1 MIITNSI
8 NVLESKMRG
17 LCTII
22 LICILLFQSP
32 ANAFIFKKKDYPQ
45 IFLNNAYNAEKRKDI
60 KSAFHSYEKALFYY
74 KKDKKIIE
82 SYAKFCERQK
92 FFDRAQEL
100 YKRLYVLTK
109 DKQYLFKSNLCA
121 IKNGKLT
128 KVELDK
134 IVNDKSLNEVR
145 KNEFNKALIYHY
157 VYKKDWNNVK
167 KSCDK
172 ISKKEI
178 GLDDITTCIEASEKF
193 NNKKD
198 TLGYYLRFYDFHE
211 KDYDVINKILALA
224 KELNDFETQEKFV
237 KVLSALN
244 PTNNGIKY
252 KLAGI
257 YEKQKNWQKAAQVY
271 EELIASGDKSEHVK
285 NSLAYVLSEL
295 NPKQQPIEKPQ
306 KFYPPKP
313 LSGFKLAEKNFYEA
327 WKEKNYESAQKY
339 LSEMLKEQPN
349 NKKLLKHR
357 VDIDVSQE
365 NYTDAIT
372 YFERINTSSVTDTK
386 FLAFLYSKTDNIA
399 KALEIIENAL
409 NEKSKN
415 KDLLNLAL
423 EYSMA
428 LKDWNK
434 AILYTNQL
442 LVYEPKSE
450 KLLKNA
456 GDLYAT
462 IKDFANAINAYER
475 LVQHHP
481 KLEYYMELANYYM
494 ANKDFA
500 QAEFVLEPI
509 YNASLNDSTLEKSK
523 IIDAYL
529 NSLLAQQK
537 IMQAYCVIKTNHLEN
552 TQNGYMI
559 LGDIAMINRDYE
571 CAKVNYRNALT
582 FEPESA
588 ILQNKLAQSYRMLK
602 CLCVSTKIFNNV
614 LAKDPCN
621 LEARLGLGSI
631 ETDKKNFEKSR
642 RIFCSILKENP
653 DYRPAKIAIADSY
666 IANDDNFAALET
678 LDNMPQD
685 EEVRLMK
692 DQTRYRMGIRPVVF
706 KAIPDMQG
714 YQEMNVPLEDVSYKS
729 EINPNRAINGAIY
742 EDRKE
747 LEYKKRRNEAIT
759 LVPTYSIFTQQLA
772 DQFRLNYIKGGINL
786 HKNIDGNK
794 LVFMAYNAI
803 VYSSGGPQYLN
814 NFVNEF
820 RGGIQARPKDK
831 WEYRAD
837 IGVKAF
843 QFGDGAM
850 LITDSWLKHY
860 FNDKFNLKVGV
871 MRNNIEQSYLS
882 AVGEPIDGIF
892 TGRAAD
898 NKFYLEAQGK
908 LPHQIYSFARAAYGV
923 ITAQNLNTNQYF
935 EGYAGI
941 GKLLYNNPKNK
952 WINTFAFD
960 VVSYNSAY
968 QYNLLNIYSST
979 GALFGGYFS
988 PSYFNA
994 TTGNVKL
1001 EGHFNKLPLR
1011 YGIRAFGGIQ
1021 NALSP
1026 DQTTPTWGYSPYVS
1040 YAINDKI
1047 SIYAAYNH
1055 FNFADIQRDQ
1065 FTFSAVIRGFRRN
1078 AKN

>member
-1 MIITNSI
+1 
-8 NVLESKMRG
+8 MRG
-17 LCTII
+17 LCTLI
-22 LICILLFQSP
+22 LIYILLFQSP
-32 ANAFIFKKKDYPQ
+32 ADAFIFKKKDYPQ
-45 IFLNNAYNAEKRKDI
+45 IFLNNAYNAEKRKDT

-74 KKDKKIIE
+74 KKDKRIIE
-82 SYAKFCERQK
+82 AYAKFCERQK
-92 FFDRAQEL
+92 FFDKAQEL
-100 YKRLYVLTK
+100 YQRLYTLTK

-121 IKNGKLT
+121 IKNGKLAKT
-128 KVELDK
+128 EVDK
-134 IVNDKSLNEVR
+134 IMNDSSLNATQ

-157 VYKKDWNNVK
+157 VYKNDWRNVK

-172 ISKKEI
+172 VPKKLIEQ
-178 GLDDITTCIEASEKF
+178 DTITTCIVASEKTTD
-193 NNKKD
+193 KKS
-198 TLGYYLRFYDFHE
+198 TLGYYLRFYDFNQKNYE
-211 KDYDVINKILALA
+211 IINKILALA
-224 KELNDFETQEKFV
+224 QQLEDFPTQEKFI

-244 PTNNGIKY
+244 PSDNGIKY
-252 KLAGI
+252 RLAGI
-257 YEKQKNWQKAAQVY
+257 YEKEKQWSKASKVY
-271 EELIASGDKSEHVK
+271 ERLIASGDKSEHVK
-285 NSLAYVLSEL
+285 NSLAYVLSQL
-295 NPKQQPIEKPQ
+295 NPKQQPMEKPSRI
-306 KFYPPKP
+306 YPPKP

-365 NYTDAIT
+365 NYTDAIS
-372 YFERINTSSVTDTK
+372 YFEKIKADSITDTK
-386 FLAFLYSKTDNIA
+386 FLAFLYSKTDNVA

-409 NEKSKN
+409 NEKPKN
-415 KDLLNLAL
+415 KELLNVAL

-428 LKDWNK
+428 LKNWDK
-434 AILYTNQL
+434 GIIYTNQL

-462 IKDFANAINAYER
+462 IKDFPNAIKSYEQ
-475 LVQHHP
+475 LVQSHP
-481 KLEYYMELANYYM
+481 KPEYYMELANYYM
-494 ANKDFA
+494 ANKDFT
-500 QAEFVLEPI
+500 QAEAALEPI
-509 YNASLNDSTLEKSK
+509 YNASLSNESPEKSK

-552 TQNGYMI
+552 TKKGYMI
-559 LGDIAMINRDYE
+559 LGDIAMTNRDYQ
-571 CAKVNYRNALT
+571 CAKINYRNALI
-582 FEPESA
+582 FDPESD

-602 CLCVSTKIFNNV
+602 CLCVATKIFNNV

-631 ETDKKNFEKSR
+631 EADKKNFEKSR
-642 RIFCSILKENP
+642 RIFCSILRKNP
-653 DYRPAKIAIADSY
+653 DYKPAKIAIVNSY
-666 IANDDNFAALET
+666 IANDDNFAALEA

-685 EEVRLMK
+685 PEVRLMK
-692 DQTRYRMGIRPVVF
+692 DQTRYRMGIRPVMF
-706 KAIPDMQG
+706 KAIPDVP
-714 YQEMNVPLEDVSYKS
+714 EMNVPMEDFDYYKS

-759 LVPTYSIFTQQLA
+759 LVPTYSIFTQKLA
-772 DQFRLNYIKGGINL
+772 DQFRLNYIRGGINL
-786 HKNIDGNK
+786 YKNIDGNK
-794 LVFMAYNAI
+794 LVFMGYSVM
-803 VYSSGGPQYLN
+803 VYSSGSPQFLN

-820 RGGIQARPKDK
+820 RGGIQARPRDK

-850 LITDSWLKHY
+850 LITDSWIKHY
-860 FNDKFNLKVGV
+860 FNDKFNLKLGV

-882 AVGEPIDGIF
+882 AVGEPVNGIF

-898 NKFYLEAQGK
+898 NKFYLEAQAK
-908 LPHQIYSFARAAYGV
+908 LPRQIYSYARVAYGV
-923 ITAQNLNTNQYF
+923 IPAQNLITNQYF

-952 WINTFAFD
+952 WINTFATD

-994 TTGNVKL
+994 TTGNVRL

-1011 YGIRAFGGIQ
+1011 YGIKAFGGIQ

-1055 FNFADIQRDQ
+1055 FNFADVQRDQ
-1065 FTFSAVIRGFRRN
+1065 FIFSAVIRGFNRY

>member
-1 MIITNSI
+1 
-8 NVLESKMRG
+8 MRG
-17 LCTII
+17 LCVLII
-22 LICILLFQSP
+22 ICMLISQPQAKAFSFFQ
-32 ANAFIFKKKDYPQ
+32 KKDYPQ
-45 IFLNNAYNAEKRKDI
+45 IILNNAYNAEKRKDF
-60 KSAFHSYEKALFYY
+60 KSAFHSYEKAIYY
-74 KKDKKIIE
+74 YPKDKKVLE
-82 SYAKFCERQK
+82 AYAKFCERKNYLDKAQK
-92 FFDRAQEL
+92 L
-100 YKRLYVLTK
+100 YSRLYVLTK
-109 DKQYLFKSNLCA
+109 DTRYLFKANICA
-121 IKNGKLT
+121 IKNGKLPDKEIQKAISNKNLT
-128 KVELDK
+128 SLQRKEL
-134 IVNDKSLNEVR
+134 NQ
-145 KNEFNKALIYHY
+145 ALIFHY
-157 VYKKDWNNVK
+157 AYEKDWQKVK
-167 KSCDK
+167 KNCDNLGIK
-172 ISKKEI
+172 DI
-178 GLDDITTCIEASEKF
+178 GTALIKTCIEASENTADMK
-193 NNKKD
+193 NLLKYSVRNSELSPKDSDIINKVI
-198 TLGYYLRFYDFHE
+198 TVAEIL
-211 KDYDVINKILALA
+211 KDYKTEAI
-224 KELNDFETQEKFV
+224 FV
-237 KVLSALN
+237 KKLSALN
-244 PTNNGIKY
+244 PKDKGIKY
-252 KLAGI
+252 KLAGLF
-257 YEKQKNWQKAAQVY
+257 EKQKDWLNASKVY
-271 EELIASGDKSEHVK
+271 EGLIASGDNSEHVK
-285 NSLAYVLSEL
+285 KSYAYVLSQL
-295 NPKQQPIEKPQ
+295 HPKKEEKKPPIEQAQ
-306 KFYPPKP
+306 KRIYPPKP

-327 WKEKNYESAQKY
+327 WKEKDYDTAQKY

-365 NYTDAIT
+365 NYAEAIT
-372 YFERINTSSVTDTK
+372 YFEKIKTSSITDTK
-386 FLAFLYSKTDNIA
+386 FLAFLYSKTDNIP

-409 NEKSKN
+409 LQNPKN
-415 KDLLNLAL
+415 KELLNLAL

-428 LKDWNK
+428 MKNWDK
-434 AILYTNQL
+434 GIFYTEKL
-442 LVYEPKSE
+442 LTYEPNSE
-450 KLLKNA
+450 KLLKSA

-462 IKDFANAINAYER
+462 IKDFPNAIKAYEQ
-475 LVQHHP
+475 LVQNHP
-481 KLEYYMELANYYM
+481 KLEYYMELANFYM
-494 ANKDFA
+494 ANKDFEQA
-500 QAEFVLEPI
+500 QAVLEPI
-509 YNASLNDSTLEKSK
+509 YNANLTNPTPESSK

-552 TQNGYMI
+552 TKNGYMI
-559 LGDIAMINRDYE
+559 LGDIAMTNKDYE
-571 CAKVNYRNALT
+571 CAKINFKNALI
-582 FEPESA
+582 FAPDSD

-602 CLCVSTKIFNNV
+602 CLGISTKIFNNV

-642 RIFCSILKENP
+642 RIFCSILRENP
-653 DYRPAKIAIADSY
+653 DYRPAKIAIVNSY
-666 IANDDNFAALET
+666 IANDDNFAALEA

-692 DQTRYRMGIRPVVF
+692 DQTRYRMGIRPVIF
-706 KAIPDMQG
+706 KAIPDLQG
-714 YQEMNVPLEDVSYKS
+714 FQEMNVPLEDVSYKS

-850 LITDSWLKHY
+850 LITDSWLRHY

-908 LPHQIYSFARAAYGV
+908 LPHQIYSYARAAYGV

-935 EGYAGI
+935 EGYVGI

-952 WINTFAFD
+952 WINTFATD
-960 VVSYNSAY
+960 IVSYNSAY

-1001 EGHFNKLPLR
+1001 EGHFNKLPIR
-1011 YGIRAFGGIQ
+1011 YGIKAFGGIQ

-1055 FNFADIQRDQ
+1055 FNFADVQRDQ
-1065 FTFSAVIRGFRRN
+1065 FIFSAVIRGFRRN

>member
-1 MIITNSI
+1 
-8 NVLESKMRG
+8 MRG
-17 LCTII
+17 LCT
-22 LICILLFQSP
+22 LILLFMLLLQTP
-32 ANAFIFKKKDYPQ
+32 ADAFIFKKKDYPQ
-45 IFLNNAYNAEKRKDI
+45 IFLNNAQNAEKRKDI
-60 KSAFHSYEKALFYY
+60 NSAFHSYEKAMFYY
-74 KKDKKIIE
+74 KKDRRIIE
-82 SYAKFCERQK
+82 AYAKFCERQK

-100 YKRLYVLTK
+100 YQRLYTLTK
-109 DKQYLFKSNLCA
+109 DKQYLFKSNLCI
-121 IKNGKLT
+121 IKNGKSS
-128 KVELDK
+128 KAEVDK
-134 IVNDKSLNEVR
+134 ILNDKGLNPAQ

-157 VYKKDWNNVK
+157 VYKKDWVNVK

-172 ISKKEI
+172 ISKKEM
-178 GLDDITTCIEASEKF
+178 GLDTITTCIQASEKAKD
-193 NNKKD
+193 KKN
-198 TLGYYLRFYDFHE
+198 TLGYYLRFYDFNQKNYE
-211 KDYDVINKILALA
+211 VINKILALA
-224 KELNDFETQEKFV
+224 QDVNDLETQEKFV

-244 PTNNGIKY
+244 PSDNGIKY
-252 KLAGI
+252 RLAGV

-271 EELIASGDKSEHVK
+271 EGLRASGDTSEHVK
-285 NSLAYVLSEL
+285 NSLAYVQSQLH
-295 NPKQQPIEKPQ
+295 PKALPKMQPSPKIVEYK
-306 KFYPPKP
+306 PKP
-313 LSGFKLAEKNFYEA
+313 LSGFKLAEKNFYEV
-327 WKEKNYESAQKY
+327 WKEKKYNEAQRY
-339 LSEMLKEQPN
+339 LTEMLKYQPN

-365 NYTDAIT
+365 NYAEAIT
-372 YFERINTSSVTDTK
+372 YFEKIKTDSITDTK
-386 FLAFLYSKTDNIA
+386 FLAFLYSKTDNVE

-409 NEKSKN
+409 QQNPKN
-415 KDLLNLAL
+415 KELLTLAL

-428 LKDWNK
+428 LKNWAK
-434 AILYTNQL
+434 GIIYTNQL
-442 LVYEPKSE
+442 LAYEPQSE
-450 KLLKNA
+450 KLLKNV

-462 IKDFANAINAYER
+462 IKDYPNAIKAYEQ
-475 LVQHHP
+475 LVKSHP

-494 ANKDFA
+494 ANKDFSK
-500 QAEFVLEPI
+500 AEAVLEPI
-509 YNASLNDSTLEKSK
+509 YNVSLSNPIPENQK

-537 IMQAYCVIKTNHLEN
+537 IMQAYCVIKTNHLE
-552 TQNGYMI
+552 TTEKGYMI
-559 LGDIAMINRDYE
+559 LGDIAMIDRDYE
-571 CAKVNYRNALT
+571 CAKINYANALT
-582 FEPESA
+582 FDPESA

-678 LDNMPQD
+678 LENMHQD
-685 EEVRLMK
+685 DEVLLMQ
-692 DQTRYRMGIRPVVF
+692 DQIRYKMGIRPVMF
-706 KAIPDMQG
+706 KAIPDVP
-714 YQEMNVPLEDVSYKS
+714 EMNVPMEDFSYKS
-729 EINPNRAINGAIY
+729 EINPNRAINGAVY

-772 DQFRLNYIKGGINL
+772 DQFRLNYIRGGINL
-786 HKNIDGNK
+786 SKNIDGNK
-794 LVFMAYNAI
+794 LVFMGYSVM
-803 VYSSGGPQYLN
+803 VYSSGSPQFLN

-882 AVGEPIDGIF
+882 AVGEYVNGVF

-908 LPHQIYSFARAAYGV
+908 LPHQIYSYARAAYGV
-923 ITAQNLNTNQYF
+923 ITAQNLITNQYF
-935 EGYAGI
+935 EGYVGI

-952 WINTFAFD
+952 WINTFATD

-968 QYNLLNIYSST
+968 QYNLLNIYDSA
-979 GALFGGYFS
+979 GNLFGGYFS

-994 TTGNVKL
+994 TTGNVRL

-1011 YGIRAFGGIQ
+1011 YGVKAFGGIQ
-1021 NALSP
+1021 NALTP

-1040 YAINDKI
+1040 YAINDRI

-1055 FNFADIQRDQ
+1055 FNFADVQRDQ
-1065 FTFSAVIRGFRRN
+1065 FVFSAVIRGFRKN

>member
-8 NVLESKMRG
+8 SVLESKMRG
-17 LCTII
+17 LCTLI

-32 ANAFIFKKKDYPQ
+32 ADAFIFKKKDYPQ

-82 SYAKFCERQK
+82 AYAKFCERQK

-100 YKRLYVLTK
+100 YQRLYVLTK

-121 IKNGKLT
+121 IKNGKLS
-128 KVELDK
+128 KAELDK
-134 IVNDKSLNEVR
+134 IVNDRSLNAVR

-157 VYKKDWNNVK
+157 VYKKDWGNVK

-178 GLDDITTCIEASEKF
+178 ELDTITTCIEASEKA
-193 NNKKD
+193 NDKKD
-198 TLGYYLRFYDFHE
+198 TLSYYLRFYEFNE
-211 KDYDVINKILALA
+211 KNYDVINKILALA
-224 KELNDFETQEKFV
+224 QAIDDFETQEKFV

-244 PTNNGIKY
+244 PSDNGIKY
-252 KLAGI
+252 KLAGV
-257 YEKQKNWQKAAQVY
+257 YEKQKDWEKAAQVY
-271 EELIASGDKSEHVK
+271 EGLMASGNKSEHVK
-285 NSLAYVLSEL
+285 TSYAFVQSQLH
-295 NPKQQPIEKPQ
+295 PKAQPLEKPQ
-306 KFYPPKP
+306 KIYPPKP

-327 WKEKNYESAQKY
+327 WKEKNYDSAQKY

-365 NYTDAIT
+365 NYTDAIS
-372 YFERINTSSVTDTK
+372 YFEKIKTDSITDTK
-386 FLAFLYSKTDNIA
+386 FLAFLYSKTDNTA

-409 NEKSKN
+409 NANPKN
-415 KDLLNLAL
+415 KELLNLAI

-428 LKDWNK
+428 LKIWDK
-434 AILYTNQL
+434 AIIYTNQL
-442 LVYEPKSE
+442 LVYEPRAE
-450 KLLKNA
+450 KLLKSA

-462 IKDFANAINAYER
+462 IKDFPNAIKAYEQ
-475 LVQHHP
+475 LVRNHP

-500 QAEFVLEPI
+500 QAEAVLEPI
-509 YNASLNDSTLEKSK
+509 YNANLSTESPEKSK

-552 TQNGYMI
+552 TKNGYMI
-559 LGDIAMINRDYE
+559 LGDIAMTNKDYE
-571 CAKVNYRNALT
+571 CAKINYRNALT
-582 FEPESA
+582 FDPESD

-602 CLCVSTKIFNNV
+602 CLCVATKIFNNV
-614 LAKDPCN
+614 LAKNPCN

-642 RIFCSILKENP
+642 RIFCSILRENS
-653 DYRPAKIAIADSY
+653 DYKPAKIAIVNSY
-666 IANDDNFAALET
+666 IANDDNFAALEA

-685 EEVRLMK
+685 AEVRLMK
-692 DQTRYRMGIRPVVF
+692 DQTRYRMGIRPVMF
-706 KAIPDMQG
+706 KAIPDVP
-714 YQEMNVPLEDVSYKS
+714 EMNVPMEDFDYYKS

-772 DQFRLNYIKGGINL
+772 DQFRLNYIRGGINL
-786 HKNIDGNK
+786 YKNIDGNK
-794 LVFMAYNAI
+794 LVFMGYNVM
-803 VYSSGGPQYLN
+803 VYSSGKPQFLN

-820 RGGIQARPKDK
+820 RGGIQARPRDK

-837 IGVKAF
+837 LGVKAF

-850 LITDSWLKHY
+850 LITDSWIKHY
-860 FNDKFNLKVGV
+860 FNDKFNLKLGV

-882 AVGEPIDGIF
+882 AVGERIDGVF

-908 LPHQIYSFARAAYGV
+908 LPHQIYSYARAAYGV

-952 WINTFAFD
+952 WINTFATD

-1011 YGIRAFGGIQ
+1011 YGIKAFGGIQ

-1055 FNFADIQRDQ
+1055 FNFADVQRDQ
-1065 FTFSAVIRGFRRN
+1065 FVFSAVIRGFRRN